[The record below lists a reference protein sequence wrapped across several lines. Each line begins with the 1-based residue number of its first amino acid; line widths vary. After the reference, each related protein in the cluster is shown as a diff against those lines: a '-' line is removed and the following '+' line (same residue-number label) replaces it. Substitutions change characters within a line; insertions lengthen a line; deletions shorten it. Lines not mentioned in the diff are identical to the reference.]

1 MNKTKKLL
9 LSFQIFLIELRELPS
24 KIKRRIWNKRIL
36 LWWNR
41 LWIRKDEF
49 HPSLNSD
56 VEAMMEMTKEEK
68 TAYLKDLMI
77 RRRIA
82 HLRDLE
88 E

>member
-9 LSFQIFLIELRELPS
+9 LSFQLFLMELRELPS

>member
-9 LSFQIFLIELRELPS
+9 LSFQLFLMELRELPS
-24 KIKRRIWNKRIL
+24 KIKRRIWNKCIL

>member
-1 MNKTKKLL
+1 
-9 LSFQIFLIELRELPS
+9 
-24 KIKRRIWNKRIL
+24 IWNKCIL

-68 TAYLKDLMI
+68 MAYLKDLMI